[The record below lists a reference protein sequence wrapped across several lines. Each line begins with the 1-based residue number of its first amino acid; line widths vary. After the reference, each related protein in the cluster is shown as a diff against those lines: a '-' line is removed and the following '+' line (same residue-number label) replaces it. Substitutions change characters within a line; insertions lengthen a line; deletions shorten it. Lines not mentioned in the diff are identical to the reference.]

1 MIRLIVIAAIALAA
15 IAVSPDANARSRESC
30 RQLAIERGFTFGKG
44 HTKGAIKPRD
54 FVRNCMKGTQK

>member
-1 MIRLIVIAAIALAA
+1 MTRLIAIAAIAVAA
-15 IAVSPDANARSRESC
+15 TAVPADANARSRESC

-54 FVRNCMKGTQK
+54 FVRNCMRGTQR

>member
-15 IAVSPDANARSRESC
+15 TAAQAQPNPQKLQAC
-30 RQLAIERGFTFGKG
+30 KQLAIERGFTFGAV

-54 FVRNCMKGTQK
+54 FVRNCMKGTQR